1 MSQRRL
7 VSLSHKTTHLAKRL
21 AQTFSKQFL
30 TQLLRT
36 AAPTLVAL
44 SFAGISSV
52 AHAQGT
58 MDFSG
63 AQTLMGTF
71 KTSPTC
77 SNCIFSL
84 NPRSRVGSDCCR
96 DRVEIGDYSF
106 NPRCRV
112 GSDAAVQ
119 FARIAKEEFQSPQR
133 NKKTMPATRFS
144 YGGCCPGSGSRTP
157 QPG

>member
-84 NPRSRVGSDCCR
+84 NPRSRVGSD
-96 DRVEIGDYSF
+96 
-106 NPRCRV
+106 
-112 GSDAAVQ
+112 AAVQ